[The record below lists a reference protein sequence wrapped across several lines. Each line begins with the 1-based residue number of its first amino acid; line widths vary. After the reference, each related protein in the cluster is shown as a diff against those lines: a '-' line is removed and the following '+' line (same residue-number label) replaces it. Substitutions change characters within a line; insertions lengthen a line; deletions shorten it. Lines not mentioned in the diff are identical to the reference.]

1 MPPSTTIAV
10 STSAADAAADAGGVA
25 TPAQRELS
33 LRAVLTGVLLGVV
46 LTPSNVYAGLKIGW
60 AFNMSIIALLIG
72 FGFWQGMMARSR
84 LAAGWTLH
92 ESNINQTV
100 ASAAASI
107 ISGGLVAPIPA
118 YTLLTGNALDALP
131 MMAWVFSVSF
141 LGIWIAWYL
150 RPSLMDDPG
159 MTFPEGMAT
168 LETLRH
174 AYSHGAEAMRR
185 LLALAAAA
193 LSSALVK
200 WVDTFYQPLPRWSP
214 NLQWERLT
222 FSLDPSLLL
231 LGFGAIIGIRV
242 GLSLLLGALLAWG
255 GIAPWLLS
263 RGLVALPDGATG
275 PQFAVLVEWLLW
287 PGASL
292 MVSATLAS
300 LALRLWRQR
309 SVLLAG
315 RKPGARRPAVLPAL
329 ALALA
334 AALVVALQASLFD
347 IALPV
352 ALMTVPLALF
362 LAAVAARVVG
372 ATGIAPIGAIGQL
385 SQLSFGVLAPGQMA
399 VNLMS
404 ANTAG
409 GAAGQ
414 CTDLMNDFKVGRA
427 IGATPWKQVAAQVIG
442 IAVGSI
448 VGVLVYKALI
458 PDPKA
463 MLLTEQW
470 PAPAVATWKA
480 VAQTLGAGLSA
491 LSESMRWAILAGC
504 VAGMLLGVL
513 EVALPLRRARFL
525 PSAAA
530 LGLAFVLPASV
541 SLMMALGALLTWL
554 AGLRWPGLTRDYA
567 ITVAAGLIAGE
578 SMTGVGASLWQLTH
592 AP

>member
-1 MPPSTTIAV
+1 MPPPTA
-10 STSAADAAADAGGVA
+10 TSAAAVVVAGGID

-33 LRAVLTGVLLGVV
+33 MRAVLTGVVLGAA

-72 FGFWQGMMARSR
+72 FGFWQGIAARSR
-84 LAAGWTLH
+84 MAAGWTLH

-193 LSSALVK
+193 LASALVK
-200 WVDTFYQPLPRWSP
+200 GVDTFYHALPRWSP
-214 NLQWERLT
+214 SQHWGRLT
-222 FSLDPSLLL
+222 FTLDPSMLL

-263 RGLVALPDGATG
+263 QGLVRLPADASG
-275 PQFAVLVEWLLW
+275 PQFALLVEWLLW

-309 SVLLAG
+309 AVLLLDRQRRHG
-315 RKPGARRPAVLPAL
+315 QRRPAALPAL
-329 ALALA
+329 ALVLA
-334 AALVVALQASLFD
+334 AALVVGLQASLFD

-491 LSESMRWAILAGC
+491 LPESVRWAILAGC
-504 VAGMLLGVL
+504 LAGLVLGLLD
-513 EVALPLRRARFL
+513 VALPVRSARFL

-541 SLMMALGALLTWL
+541 SLMMSLGAALTWL

-578 SMTGVGASLWQLTH
+578 SITGVGASLWQL
-592 AP
+592 ALAR